1 MRISDWSS
9 DVCSSDLVDA
19 ALAQPGAVGLHRLL
33 REGPDLRGRQPLDR
47 AVRNFAEEYME
58 GRRFAVDGAF
68 HLMLV
73 ADLLHALAKLTRD
86 AVRLPV
92 RLAGPPDLPR
102 GDRTGVVWGKSVS
115 LRV

>member
-1 MRISDWSS
+1 MCQGGHAAQ
-9 DVCSSDLVDA
+9 VGHVVDA

-73 ADLLHALAKLTRD
+73 EDLLHALAKLTRD
-86 AVRLPV
+86 AVRLPDRKST
-92 RLAGPPDLPR
+92 RLN
-102 GDRTGVVWGKSVS
+102 SS
-115 LRV
+115 H

>member
-73 ADLLHALAKLTRD
+73 EDLLHALAKLTRD

-92 RLAGPPDLPR
+92 RLAG
-102 GDRTGVVWGKSVS
+102 DRKSTRLNS
-115 LRV
+115 SH